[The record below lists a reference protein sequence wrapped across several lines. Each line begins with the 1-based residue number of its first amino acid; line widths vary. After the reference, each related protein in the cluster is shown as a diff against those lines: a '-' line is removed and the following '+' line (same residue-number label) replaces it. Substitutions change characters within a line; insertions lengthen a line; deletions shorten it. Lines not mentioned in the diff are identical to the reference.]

1 MTWCKNLMQEFDKVN
16 NAATEQKIQTDAINL
31 IDDILNE
38 NNPFRNVNSEDIW
51 IEENLFD
58 DSDRQNVNNVSK

>member
-1 MTWCKNLMQEFDKVN
+1 MQEFNKVN

>member
-1 MTWCKNLMQEFDKVN
+1 MEEFDKVN

-31 IDDILNE
+31 IDDILNK

>member
-1 MTWCKNLMQEFDKVN
+1 MQEFDKVN

>member
-1 MTWCKNLMQEFDKVN
+1 MQEFDKVN

-58 DSDRQNVNNVSK
+58 DSDRQNVNDVSK